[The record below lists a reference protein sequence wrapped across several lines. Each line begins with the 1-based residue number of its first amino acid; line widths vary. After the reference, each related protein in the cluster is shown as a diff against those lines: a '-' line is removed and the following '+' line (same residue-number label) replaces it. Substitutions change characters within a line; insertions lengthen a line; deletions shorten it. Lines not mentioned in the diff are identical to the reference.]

1 MTQKEDIYWLGLS
14 ELQKRF
20 PDRPVADLQASVDKF
35 RRDDKALTS
44 SAMIPA
50 SAELENPDREIEVA
64 DSGLAWFISK
74 EGEGE
79 KFITEYDNPLI
90 KEGCNVNNEVKKRTL
105 VVNPLYT
112 AKTSLGIQFDQSDP
126 EGSPLEVRKGT
137 LIEGLIITLLDMK
150 LKENFEKLALI
161 TTGLCPTIIAT
172 LIVLLLLLLGH
183 VIHHVGLW
191 LLTL

>member
-1 MTQKEDIYWLGLS
+1 MNHKEDLYWLGLT
-14 ELQKRF
+14 ELHKRF
-20 PDRPVADLQASVDKF
+20 PKQSIADIQASVDKY
-35 RRDDKALTS
+35 RREDKALTS
-44 SAMIPA
+44 SAMILA
-50 SAELENPDREIEVA
+50 AVELENPNQEIQVD
-64 DSGLAWFISK
+64 DSNGLAWFISK

-105 VVNPLYT
+105 VVNTLYT

-150 LKENFEKLALI
+150 LKENRTVIVPAYLGFTLSHDASKLGI
-161 TTGLCPTIIAT
+161 NTND
-172 LIVLLLLLLGH
+172 
-183 VIHHVGLW
+183 
-191 LLTL
+191 